1 MEESNY
7 SILLNLIIKKN
18 EEIKSDEENERSTV
32 LFFKIWRNKYLKTYI
47 FETIKFYIVNRGW
60 RTFTLE
66 TLNNNRARDYFRK
79 VILRNVLPIRH
90 PFMPEIEVE
99 RKPKQLPKY
108 SIQYLKLISRLKE
121 CVLAVPPGFIP
132 SSVTY
137 LELDHHYNLPL
148 CKGIIP
154 NSVTNLIIGNG
165 FNQSIEIED
174 LPSSIKYLTF
184 GSSFNKPL
192 KKGSIPNGVLSI
204 IFGSLFDQDIEV
216 GVIPSSCFE
225 LIFGQSFNKSFKSGS
240 IPFGVKTLK
249 LSIHYKQMIEPNVL
263 PHSITNLN
271 IGSSFYANKIRK
283 IEKNT
288 IPTSCVELRY
298 RGSQCFSIDQSTIPP
313 NTDLL
318 KYDIFN
324 N

>member
-7 SILLNLIIKKN
+7 SILLNLIIKEN
-18 EEIKSDEENERSTV
+18 EDIKSDEDNERSTV
-32 LFFKIWRNKYLKTYI
+32 LFFKIWRNKYLRNYI
-47 FETIKFYIVNRGW
+47 FETIKYYLANRGW
-60 RTFTLE
+60 RTITLE
-66 TLNNNRARDYFRK
+66 GLNKNRFRDYFSK
-79 VILRNVLPIRH
+79 IILRNVLPVKSS
-90 PFMPEIEVE
+90 FFPEIIEVE
-99 RKPKQLPKY
+99 KKPKELPKY
-108 SIQYLKLISRLKE
+108 SIKYLKLTSRLKE
-121 CVLAVPPGFIP
+121 CVLAVRPGFIP
-132 SSVTY
+132 SSVTC

-154 NSVTNLIIGNG
+154 NSVTNLTLGNG
-165 FNQSIEIED
+165 FNQSIEID
-174 LPSSIKYLTF
+174 DFPSSIKYLTF

-204 IFGSLFDQDIEV
+204 TFGSLFDQDIDSD
-216 GVIPSSCFE
+216 VIPSSCIE
-225 LIFGQSFNKSFKSGS
+225 LTFGQNFNRNFKIGS
-240 IPFGVKTLK
+240 IPNSVKTLK
-249 LSIHYKQMIEPNVL
+249 LSIHYKRVIEPNVL

-298 RGSQCFSIDQSTIPP
+298 RGSQYFSIDPSTIPP
-313 NTDLL
+313 NIDLL

-324 N
+324 